1 MTERALT
8 VVQVLPAL
16 EGGDMDRYVLE
27 VAQELVRRGHASW
40 VVSGGGQLVS
50 RLTGQGSR
58 HLHWSIGEKS
68 LWTLRWVRRLR
79 AFLTEQ
85 RVDILHAH
93 SRIPAWVAYR
103 AWKGMPVDRRPRF
116 VTSLDEVHAVSRY
129 SSVLTR
135 GEKIVAVSHAA
146 RRHILEQYPRVE
158 PGCVEVIP
166 RGLDPAVFPHGY
178 RPADSWYQ
186 RWFNQYPFLLE
197 RFVVTL
203 PGALTPRRDHRAF
216 IRLVEG
222 LLAAGV
228 PTHGLLVGADDPRHG
243 KYAAKLRR
251 EIARRGLAERISFTG
266 PRMDSREIH
275 AASNLVLSLPE
286 SAEFF
291 DRAVLESL
299 SMGVPV
305 LGYDQG
311 GVGELL
317 AELFPQGR
325 VPPGDVEALL
335 AAALAIHQQCPEV
348 LPARNHDLRG
358 MLDSTLAL
366 YRGLSG

>member
-1 MTERALT
+1 
-8 VVQVLPAL
+8 
-16 EGGDMDRYVLE
+16 
-27 VAQELVRRGHASW
+27 
-40 VVSGGGQLVS
+40 
-50 RLTGQGSR
+50 
-58 HLHWSIGEKS
+58 
-68 LWTLRWVRRLR
+68 
-79 AFLTEQ
+79 
-85 RVDILHAH
+85 
-93 SRIPAWVAYR
+93 
-103 AWKGMPVDRRPRF
+103 MPLDRRPRF
-116 VTSLDEVHAVSRY
+116 VTSLDEAHPVSRY
-129 SSVLTR
+129 NSVLTR
-135 GEKIVAVSHAA
+135 GEKVIAVSHAA
-146 RRHILEQYPRVE
+146 RRYILEQYPQVE
-158 PGCVEVIP
+158 PDRVEVIH
-166 RGLDPAVFPHGY
+166 RGVDPAVFPHGY

-186 RWFNQYPFLLE
+186 RWFNQHPFLLE

-203 PGALTPRRDHRAF
+203 PGALTPHRDHKAF

-222 LLAAGV
+222 LLAAGL
-228 PTHGLLVGADDPRHG
+228 PAHGLLVGADDPRYG

-266 PRMDSREIH
+266 PRMDSRDIT
-275 AASNLVLSLPE
+275 AASNLVLSLPVKP
-286 SAEFF
+286 EFF

-325 VPPGDVEALL
+325 VPPGDGAALL

-348 LPARNHDLRG
+348 APARNHDLRG
-358 MLDSTLAL
+358 MLDRTLAL